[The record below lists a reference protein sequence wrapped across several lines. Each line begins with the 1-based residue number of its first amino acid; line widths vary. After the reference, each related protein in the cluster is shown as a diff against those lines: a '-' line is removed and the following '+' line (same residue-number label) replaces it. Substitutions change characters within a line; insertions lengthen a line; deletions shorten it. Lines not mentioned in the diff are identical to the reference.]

1 MARPQKPLEEQLKTA
16 ESELKKYEGK
26 VVQCKQAIVTIKNQ
40 IEDRDMRKSYALLK
54 QNNISVAQLEKML
67 SKSKDENRK
76 K

>member
-1 MARPQKPLEEQLKTA
+1 M
-16 ESELKKYEGK
+16 
-26 VVQCKQAIVTIKNQ
+26 TIKNQ